1 MAELSLDHVSKI
13 FPGNVCA
20 LRDVSFTVGDGELV
34 VLVGPSGSGKTTI
47 LRVIAGL
54 ESATS
59 GNISIQSRIIND
71 VPARDRDVAMVFQR
85 HTLYPHLSVRQNLA
99 FGLELRETGWLKRLT
114 KSRQAA
120 AEIDQ
125 RVAEAA
131 RLLELEDV
139 LDRKP
144 AQLSGGQQQ
153 RVALGRAV
161 VRRPA
166 VFLLD
171 EPLSHLDVRLRSAL
185 RRQLHLLHRRFPAT
199 MIYVTHD
206 PAEAMIL
213 ADRVVVLQDGRV
225 EQGGR
230 PLDVYQRPANRFVAG
245 FFGWPS
251 MNLVDGRL
259 THDQSRLRLCMIGQS
274 WLVPDSL
281 TPSWQ
286 GHADKPLTLGI
297 RPNDLRL
304 GMKLDPT
311 EFTLPMQVLLIEP
324 LGNASLIVLER
335 DGMQLTVQLDGQTQV
350 AERQTIEVVCDMNR
364 IHLFDAATGL
374 TLTNGRPEG

>member
-1 MAELSLDHVSKI
+1 MAEVSLSNVTKI
-13 FPGNVCA
+13 FPGNVRA
-20 LRDVSFTVGDGELV
+20 LQDASFTVADGELI
-34 VLVGPSGSGKTTI
+34 VLVGPSGSGKTTV
-47 LRVIAGL
+47 LRLIAGL
-54 ESATS
+54 EKATS
-59 GNISIQSRIIND
+59 GNISINSRIMSD

-99 FGLELRETGWLKRLT
+99 FGLQLRESGWLKRFFQ
-114 KSRQAA
+114 SRLPALQIQ
-120 AEIDQ
+120 E

-131 RLLELEDV
+131 RLLELEDI

-171 EPLSHLDVRLRSAL
+171 EPLSHLDIRLRSGL
-185 RRQLHLLHRRFPAT
+185 RRQLHLLHRRLPAT

-213 ADRVVVLQDGRV
+213 ADRVVVLQAGSV
-225 EQGGR
+225 QQVGR
-230 PLDVYQRPANRFVAG
+230 PLEVYHRPANRFVAG
-245 FFGWPS
+245 FFGWPP
-251 MNLVDGRL
+251 MNLIEGRL
-259 THDQSRLRLCMIGQS
+259 TNDQSRLQLCTNGQS
-274 WLVPDSL
+274 WPVPAETMDAWS
-281 TPSWQ
+281 
-286 GHADKPLTLGI
+286 AYVDRPLTMGI
-297 RPNDLRL
+297 RPSDLRL

-311 EFTLPMQVLLIEP
+311 EFTLPMQVSLVEP
-324 LGNASLIVLER
+324 LGNASLVVLER
-335 DGMQLTVQLDGQTQV
+335 DGMQLTVQLAGEMQVSEGQTMQ
-350 AERQTIEVVCDMNR
+350 VVCDMNR
-364 IHLFDAATGL
+364 IHLFDAATGI

>member
-20 LRDVSFTVGDGELV
+20 LRDVSFTVGDGELL

-54 ESATS
+54 EEITS

-71 VPARDRDVAMVFQR
+71 VPARERDVAMVFQR

-99 FGLELRETGWLKRLT
+99 FGLELRESGWLGRFT
-114 KSRQAA
+114 QSRQTALQI
-120 AEIDQ
+120 EE
-125 RVAEAA
+125 RVTEAA

-185 RRQLHLLHRRFPAT
+185 RRQLHLLHRRLPAT

-213 ADRVVVLQDGRV
+213 ADRVVVLQAGRV
-225 EQGGR
+225 EQVGQ
-230 PLDVYQRPANRFVAG
+230 PMDVYQRPANRFVAG

-251 MNLVDGRL
+251 MNLIDGRL
-259 THDQSRLRLCMIGQS
+259 THDQGRLRLCIQDQT
-274 WLVPDSL
+274 WDVPDERAS
-281 TPSWQ
+281 SWQ
-286 GHADKPLTLGI
+286 AHARGPVTLGI
-297 RPNDLRL
+297 RPTDLRL
-304 GMKLDPT
+304 GRKLDPT
-311 EFTLPMQVLLIEP
+311 EFTLAMQVVLVEP
-324 LGNASLIVLER
+324 LGNASLILLER
-335 DGMQLTVQLDGQTQV
+335 AGIELSVQLVGEVQV
-350 AERQTIEVVCDMNR
+350 TERQTLDVVCDMNR
-364 IHLFDAATGL
+364 IHLFDAVTGI